1 MHSATGFDIW
11 LRMAEKR
18 VLTDSESELSSSSEQ
33 TAGPSTRTQS
43 AKKRKTMYKCK
54 YSLQWTK
61 TWPFIVA
68 QPDDKHSFLCTV
80 CSKRLSCKHQG
91 VHDVKDQINSQMHQ
105 TLAKEALSQPKH
117 SFSSVDP
124 LLQKVRY

>member
-1 MHSATGFDIW
+1 M
-11 LRMAEKR
+11 
-18 VLTDSESELSSSSEQ
+18 LTDSESELSSSSEQ

-80 CSKRLSCKHQG
+80 CSKRLSCRVISTQAYASFCMSDSDFTQTYFMG
-91 VHDVKDQINSQMHQ
+91 RVVMGHD
-105 TLAKEALSQPKH
+105 
-117 SFSSVDP
+117 
-124 LLQKVRY
+124 

>member
-1 MHSATGFDIW
+1 MFINITSRFNSLGQSVPVPYRVCNGLYNKEYDSIQARWEIHSVTGFDIW

-61 TWPFIVA
+61 TWPFIVTINTPFCA
-68 QPDDKHSFLCTV
+68 QYVRRDYHANTKV
-80 CSKRLSCKHQG
+80 C
-91 VHDVKDQINSQMHQ
+91 M
-105 TLAKEALSQPKH
+105 T
-117 SFSSVDP
+117 
-124 LLQKVRY
+124 